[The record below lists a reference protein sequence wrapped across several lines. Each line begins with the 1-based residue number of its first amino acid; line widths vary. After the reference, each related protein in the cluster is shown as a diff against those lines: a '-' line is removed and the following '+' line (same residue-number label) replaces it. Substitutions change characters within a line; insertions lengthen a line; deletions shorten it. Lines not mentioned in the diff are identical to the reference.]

1 MFKDTLQEIT
11 ASVIEARTKAEAE
24 AEAKAKA
31 ELERELQ
38 EERLAVLERVMDE
51 CRIASHRGERS
62 VGFPSVK
69 ILPRMVKLIEK
80 HAQYIRA
87 ETGLTYQVSPA
98 TITFYW

>member
-31 ELERELQ
+31 ELEKELQ
-38 EERLAVLERVMDE
+38 EERLAVLEQVMDE
-51 CRIASHRGERS
+51 CRIAAHRGERLIA
-62 VGFPSVK
+62 FPSVR
-69 ILPRMVKLIEK
+69 ILPRMIKLIEK
-80 HAQYIRA
+80 HAQYICS